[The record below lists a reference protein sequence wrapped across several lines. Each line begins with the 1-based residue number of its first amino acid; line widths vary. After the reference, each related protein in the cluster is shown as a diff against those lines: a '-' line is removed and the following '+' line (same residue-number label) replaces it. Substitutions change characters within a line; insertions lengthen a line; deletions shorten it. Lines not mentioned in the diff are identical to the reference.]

1 MIYALFMILAIVLA
15 LLVRPPI
22 GAPSLGQADPAAARN
37 AQRRRRIYCAL
48 LGICLFLI
56 SALRASTV
64 GSDTRTYLGHFQRI
78 HLMNWETILYLYQEE
93 PGFYIV
99 AKLLSLWTYDG
110 QWMLALYS
118 LLYAFSVS
126 WYIYRNSADCLIS
139 FSMLI
144 PFMFFA
150 FSMTGLRQTAAIS
163 IVLLSFEFVRTRK
176 ALPYFLL
183 MLLAIAFHRSAI
195 LALPIYYLYSIR
207 MTPFKRL
214 VLLLLI
220 PAIYLFRYNII
231 TLLQRW
237 FYSDYQIDRST
248 NNTWATFAVYFL
260 IWAAKL
266 YLLAIAGRAAPH
278 VAQCGPGR
286 QVEAIFI
293 IGFIIQLFVPF
304 EPNIFRIG
312 LYYQSSVLLLVP
324 QITSESRLS
333 LRSRR

>member
-1 MIYALFMILAIVLA
+1 
-15 LLVRPPI
+15 
-22 GAPSLGQADPAAARN
+22 
-37 AQRRRRIYCAL
+37 
-48 LGICLFLI
+48 
-56 SALRASTV
+56 
-64 GSDTRTYLGHFQRI
+64 
-78 HLMNWETILYLYQEE
+78 
-93 PGFYIV
+93 
-99 AKLLSLWTYDG
+99 
-110 QWMLALYS
+110 
-118 LLYAFSVS
+118 
-126 WYIYRNSADCLIS
+126 
-139 FSMLI
+139 
-144 PFMFFA
+144 
-150 FSMTGLRQTAAIS
+150 
-163 IVLLSFEFVRTRK
+163 
-176 ALPYFLL
+176 
-183 MLLAIAFHRSAI
+183 
-195 LALPIYYLYSIR
+195 

-333 LRSRR
+333 LRSRRLIRIAYIAVMFLMYYGFTYQAAEVNPYRFFWQG